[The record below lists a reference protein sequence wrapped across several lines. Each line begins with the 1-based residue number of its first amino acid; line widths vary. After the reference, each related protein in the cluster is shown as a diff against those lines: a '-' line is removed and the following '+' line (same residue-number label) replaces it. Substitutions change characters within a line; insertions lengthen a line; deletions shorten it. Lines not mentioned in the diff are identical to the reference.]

1 MSIGVEALIATINKT
16 PCTMV
21 NCRREYNA
29 KDRKSLYKYCA
40 TCETKFYVVDFRH
53 ICEQ

>member
-21 NCRREYNA
+21 TAAVSTMPRIENPFISTVQHVKQNFM
-29 KDRKSLYKYCA
+29 S
-40 TCETKFYVVDFRH
+40 
-53 ICEQ
+53 